1 MAYGGTERIVHEL
14 SRELAARGH
23 DVVLFASGDSEA
35 PGRHVH
41 TVPISLRAANLDIDP
56 TAAYLRTIQA
66 VLANEDSLDVIHGH
80 LDFWNAPLARA
91 ARRPVVATFHGRLDY
106 PQVAAALQGVPAHL
120 VAISRAHAEQ
130 PTGVRFDSVVYNGLS
145 LQDMPFGNSPTDELV
160 FIGRMTPDKGI
171 VDAIEVARLSG
182 RRLRIVAKEPYLQ
195 DERDYYEAEVKPALR
210 RADVEELGELGQA
223 DRDRVLA
230 SSFALLM
237 PSVWP
242 EPFGLTAI
250 EAMAC
255 GTPVVA
261 RPSGALPELVREG
274 RDGFLGSDAAEMAAA
289 LERVNTL
296 DREVIRREVIDRF
309 SASRMADRYE
319 EIYRLVL
326 AGSGNA
332 PATVSSGAAA

>member
-23 DVVLFASGDSEA
+23 EVVLFASGDSEA

-41 TVPISLRAANLDIDP
+41 TVPISLRAANLDVDP
-56 TAAYLRTIQA
+56 SAAYLRTIQA
-66 VLANEDSLDVIHGH
+66 VLADEDSVDVIHTH

-106 PQVAAALQGVPAHL
+106 PDVAAVLAGLPAHL

-130 PTGVRFDSVVYNGLS
+130 PSGVQFDSVVYNGLS
-145 LQDMPFGNSPTDELV
+145 LQDMPFGNTPTEDLV
-160 FIGRMTPDKGI
+160 FVGRMTPDKGI

-195 DERDYYEAEVKPALR
+195 DERDYYEAEVRPALQ
-210 RADVEELGELGQA
+210 RADVEELGELGQD

-230 SSFALLM
+230 SSFALVM

-261 RPSGALPELVREG
+261 RPSGAIPELVREG
-274 RDGFLGSDAAEMAAA
+274 RDGFLGSDAREMAAA
-289 LERVNTL
+289 LEQVGSL
-296 DREVIRREVIDRF
+296 DRERIRREVIDRF

-319 EIYRLVL
+319 EIYRAVL
-326 AGSGNA
+326 AD
-332 PATVSSGAAA
+332 PADRSAVVASDAAA